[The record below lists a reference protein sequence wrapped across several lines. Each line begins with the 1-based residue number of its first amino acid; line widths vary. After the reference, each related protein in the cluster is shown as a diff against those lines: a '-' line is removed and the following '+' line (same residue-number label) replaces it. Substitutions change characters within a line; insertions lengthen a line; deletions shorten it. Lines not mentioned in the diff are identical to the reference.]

1 MTVEAAKDAYE
12 EQEKERRRLA
22 DEMRARN
29 EEAKRREAIE
39 EANRLERRVR
49 DVPQEYRNRQGM

>member
-22 DEMRARN
+22 NEMRARN